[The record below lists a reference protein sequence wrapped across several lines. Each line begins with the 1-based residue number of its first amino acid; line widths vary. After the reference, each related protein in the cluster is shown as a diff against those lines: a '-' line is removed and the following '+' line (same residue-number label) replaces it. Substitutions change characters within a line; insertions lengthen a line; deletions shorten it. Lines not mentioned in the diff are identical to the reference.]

1 VRNAF
6 NHDRPSIL
14 LNIVNEGTGN
24 GGLSMKIMA
33 ALDLSDYADF
43 VLVKAIKTA
52 KQQNA
57 KMDIVVVAED
67 HSNKSD
73 SSEREQVYEKLLQ
86 DTTRAARSY
95 QQKAFAQGVK
105 AKVRVLSGKSAA
117 EEIIKYQQSEKL
129 DLIVLGRRSHTDH
142 TTFPMGAVAQSVAA
156 YATCTVMV
164 VRSLEKRDLINRN
177 IP

>member
-1 VRNAF
+1 
-6 NHDRPSIL
+6 
-14 LNIVNEGTGN
+14 
-24 GGLSMKIMA
+24 MKIMA

-43 VLVKAIKTA
+43 VLTKAIKTA

-67 HSNKSD
+67 RGNENVSA
-73 SSEREQVYEKLLQ
+73 ERERANEKLLQ

-95 QQKAFAQGVK
+95 QQKALAQGVR
-105 AKVRVLSGKSAA
+105 AKVRVRSGKSAA

-129 DLIVLGRRSHTDH
+129 DLIVLGRRSHTRDE
-142 TTFPMGAVAQSVAA
+142 TFPMGAVAQRVAA

-164 VRSLEKRDLINRN
+164 VRCMEKRDLID
-177 IP
+177 